1 RASLLEM
8 AKAIVDT
15 RAEVAEIKPEPGAP
29 GKAAA
34 DDMPPAPA
42 NSGILAAAERI
53 QDVASTMR
61 ERGIDPQTWEQIEA
75 LAASILSASSLRD
88 PGDHRAHKLSE
99 VLEYL
104 ERRIAAMLAA
114 CGEGEQASSQAM
126 PAAQAAPDAG
136 AITPAA
142 TNAAEGETVQD
153 APQPA
158 SPIDATHEVLLDDE
172 ADLFEASTQSAP
184 GMPEPTRQFEP
195 DPATPATPEP
205 DAAAAAIAS
214 DPSLHSVRASERLDA
229 EETRRLVGAQLDVDL
244 LVVVPFE
251 PRPTTEPPKQLEHAP
266 IPITP
271 LFEEPHAQA
280 PIAAVTLPSAG
291 TVAEPPPSEIRP
303 TVGAEP
309 QHGFEPPEVAV
320 LFLMENAAA

>member
-1 RASLLEM
+1 LIVKLAMPENPSTLPTFPSPPPPPVAEDYDAICATVMGSARGRWFLDEYMRRNRNVDTSLVLAGIERIEAAIRDDGSVSAPHGLRASLLEM

-53 QDVASTMR
+53 QDVAWTMR
-61 ERGIDPQTWEQIEA
+61 ERGIDPQTCEQIEA

-114 CGEGEQASSQAM
+114 CGEGEQASSQAT

-136 AITPAA
+136 AIAPAA
-142 TNAAEGETVQD
+142 TNAAEAETVQE

-158 SPIDATHEVLLDDE
+158 SPIDATHEVLVDDQAAMLAACGE
-172 ADLFEASTQSAP
+172 GEQASSQA
-184 GMPEPTRQFEP
+184 MPAAQ
-195 DPATPATPEP
+195 AAP
-205 DAAAAAIAS
+205 DA
-214 DPSLHSVRASERLDA
+214 
-229 EETRRLVGAQLDVDL
+229 G
-244 LVVVPFE
+244 
-251 PRPTTEPPKQLEHAP
+251 
-266 IPITP
+266 
-271 LFEEPHAQA
+271 
-280 PIAAVTLPSAG
+280 
-291 TVAEPPPSEIRP
+291 
-303 TVGAEP
+303 
-309 QHGFEPPEVAV
+309 
-320 LFLMENAAA
+320 